1 MIRFLTFSGGFT
13 IVQSIVF
20 FKDSLYPLFWLNI
33 CVCFVV
39 FLQMNAA
46 FLINIVRLLVT
57 KLRQMPE
64 VVQTKYEYQMFQL
77 ASTKLA
83 YALLIFL

>member
-1 MIRFLTFSGGFT
+1 
-13 IVQSIVF
+13 
-20 FKDSLYPLFWLNI
+20 
-33 CVCFVV
+33 
-39 FLQMNAA
+39 MNAA